1 MDELDI
7 LKKEQI
13 TLNNENSKLIQD
25 NKNYKDVLEVY
36 NKDLE
41 DYDNIE
47 NQLKEA
53 KEKLDSLKSNK

>member
-25 NKNYKDVLEVY
+25 NKNYQDVLEVY